1 MTTLAPGQPAAP
13 DLPETSPQPE
23 TPHRATRLQRW
34 RASWR
39 VALRMARRD
48 LRRHKGR
55 AVLVFLMVAIPV
67 GLLAGAATLGATE
80 QTDASDLATARMGSG
95 QALVQGPQVGKILQ
109 GPDPN
114 KGGMGWSDDDA
125 ATAVPGYADG
135 ATPTDNA
142 DAVGALVGGKAVPV
156 QESEMRWLKGD
167 RRIRVSA
174 LVIDPR
180 IADVGAKARLTSGS
194 WGSGPDE
201 IVVTPAGERKGLPRS
216 GRVTLSA
223 SGSERSVEV
232 VGTATAFQEW
242 GGQPD
247 FVVPALPE
255 GAGPS
260 SSGIGA
266 GSWIIIDDEPVTWP
280 DVQRLNT
287 YGLTVFSRAVLA
299 DPPPDSA
306 LPMELRQ
313 QQSFVEDTGRMIAV
327 IGGVM
332 LFIIT
337 TLLVG
342 PAFAVSASRQRRTL
356 ALAATNGAET
366 RQLRRTVLAQALVL
380 GVISAIGGMLLGI
393 AGVRV
398 GLWWWVRSH
407 PSTSF
412 ASVPLDIPWVAMAI
426 LLPCA
431 VLSAVVAALLPSLRL
446 GRLDVIG
453 VMRGQSVSPRLNK
466 VLPVVGLGVAVVGGL
481 VVLSSARGFVPSAEV
496 RIALGAI
503 ALVLGTLCVIPALLV
518 LAGRLASV
526 LPAAPRMAMR
536 DAARHRSRSTPTV
549 AAILAGVTALTA
561 FSIGLASDTKQQ
573 MATYQPTNLPGEGV
587 VYTADAETR
596 LAVRE
601 ALRDDAMGLVRTP
614 FLVVRPSEDPL
625 AQGPGSP
632 ERRVA
637 FVSAVPSGCTAQ
649 TSIVV
654 SGSDNQ
660 RCVRLGSQAYD
671 GNGQIGALP
680 AAEIARRLGLTDAQR
695 RAVEQGA
702 VAVAVP
708 GLADQPVIRFAS
720 GTFVMDQTTYTAT
733 KVDVTRTDELPVVRL
748 DRSHVTAGALP
759 GQAGALVTP
768 ETAKRL
774 GWVMQEESI
783 LLRDPS
789 GAISRDTEKRLDEQ
803 VGDEGGLHVERGFQ
817 RYDET
822 VMRIMMGAAAFLIL
836 VVTLISTALA
846 MAEQQPDQGTFAAVG
861 ATRRTRRAL
870 AASQSMLVG
879 FLGAILGV
887 AVGLVPGIAVTFPL
901 TSDLSGGT
909 STGPDSPTGPFLEI
923 PWQPLLL
930 VVVGVP
936 LLAGLLSA
944 LAVRRAPAVTRRGA

>member
-1 MTTLAPGQPAAP
+1 MTTLETGQQQSPP
-13 DLPETSPQPE
+13 DLADRPATGGSE
-23 TPHRATRLQRW
+23 HRATRFSRW
-34 RASWR
+34 QASWR

-48 LRRHKGR
+48 LRRHRGR
-55 AVLVFLMVAIPV
+55 AALVFLMVAIPV

-80 QTDASDLATARMGSG
+80 QTDSTDRVAAQMGPG
-95 QALVQGPQVGKILQ
+95 QALVQGPTEGKLQ
-109 GPDPN
+109 QSPDPSR
-114 KGGMGWSDDDA
+114 GGMGWGSDNPPA
-125 ATAVPGYADG
+125 AIPGLTAEATVAEKAAAVGRLVGGTAVPVAE
-135 ATPTDNA
+135 T
-142 DAVGALVGGKAVPV
+142 
-156 QESEMRWLKGD
+156 EMRFLTGE
-167 RRIRVSA
+167 RRVRVRG
-174 LVIDPR
+174 LVVDPR
-180 IADVGAKARLTSGS
+180 AVDLGPKAHLTGGR
-194 WGSGPDE
+194 WGDSTTE
-201 IVVTPAGERKGLPRS
+201 VVVTPAGVAKGLPTT
-216 GRVTLSA
+216 GVATLSA
-223 SGSERSVEV
+223 GGTETSVTV
-232 VGTATAFQEW
+232 VGTATALSEQ

-247 FVVPALPE
+247 FVVPSMP
-255 GAGPS
+255 GPAS
-260 SSGIGA
+260 SAPGLG
-266 GSWIIIDDEPVTWP
+266 GSWIIVGDQPVTWP
-280 DVQRLNT
+280 DVQRLNS
-287 YGLTVFSRAVLA
+287 YGLTVWSRAVLA

-306 LPMELRQ
+306 LAPELRQ
-313 QQSFVEDTGRMIAV
+313 QQSFTQDTGRMIAV

-380 GVISAIGGMLLGI
+380 GVISAIGGVLLGL

-412 ASVPLDIPWVAMAI
+412 ASVPLDIPWAAIAI

-466 VLPVVGLGVAVVGGL
+466 ALPAVGLGVALVGGL
-481 VVLSSARGFVPSAEV
+481 VVLSSARGFAPSGEV

-526 LPAAPRMAMR
+526 LPVAPRMATR
-536 DAARHRSRSTPTV
+536 DAARHRSRSAPTV

-573 MATYQPTNLPGEGV
+573 MATYRPQNLPGEGV
-587 VYTADAETR
+587 VYTGDAETR
-596 LAVRE
+596 LAVEAGLRE
-601 ALRDDAMGLVRTP
+601 TATELSRTP
-614 FLVVRPSEDPL
+614 FLVVRPAEDVF
-625 AQGPGSP
+625 AQEPGSP
-632 ERRVA
+632 KQRVA
-637 FVSAVPSGCTAQ
+637 FVSAVPPGCTPA
-649 TSIVV
+649 TSIIV
-654 SGSDNQ
+654 GGPENQ
-660 RCVRLGSQAYD
+660 GCVKLGSQAFD
-671 GNGQIGALP
+671 DDGQIGVLP
-680 AAEIARRLGLTDAQR
+680 AAEIARRLGLTEAQR
-695 RAVEQGA
+695 QAVERGA

-708 GLADQPVIRFAS
+708 GLADQPSLRFAN
-720 GTFVMDQTTYTAT
+720 GTFVMDQATYTAT
-733 KVDVTRTDELPVVRL
+733 KVEVGRTDELPVVRV
-748 DRSHVTAGALP
+748 DRSRVTPGALP

-774 GWVMQEESI
+774 AWVTHQESV

-803 VGDEGGLHVERGFQ
+803 VGDEGGLQVERGFQ

-822 VMRIMMGAAAFLIL
+822 VMRVMMGTAAFLVL

-846 MAEQQPDQGTFAAVG
+846 MAEQQTDQGTFAAVG

-870 AASQSMLVG
+870 AASQSMVVG

-901 TSDLSGGT
+901 TADSSGG
-909 STGPDSPTGPFLEI
+909 SSSGPGTATGPFLEI

-930 VVVGVP
+930 VVLGVP

-944 LAVRRAPAVTRRGA
+944 AAVRTAPVVTRRRD